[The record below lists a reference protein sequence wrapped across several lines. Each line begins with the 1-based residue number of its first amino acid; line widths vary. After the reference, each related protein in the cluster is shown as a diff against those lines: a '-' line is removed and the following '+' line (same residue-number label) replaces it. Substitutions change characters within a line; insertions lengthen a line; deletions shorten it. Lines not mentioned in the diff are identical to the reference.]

1 MNGQF
6 ISFNNQSDFGDIV
19 RIYRDCQ
26 HISQEQFAEMI
37 GVSQRAVAYWEN
49 GRIQETKNMQKVL
62 QLPNFI
68 EACKDYYKGRAF

>member
-37 GVSQRAVAYWEN
+37 GVSQRAVAY
-49 GRIQETKNMQKVL
+49 
-62 QLPNFI
+62 
-68 EACKDYYKGRAF
+68 

>member
-49 GRIQETKNMQKVL
+49 GRIQKTKNMQKVL

>member
-26 HISQEQFAEMI
+26 QYITRTICRNDRSKSKSCSILGE
-37 GVSQRAVAYWEN
+37 W
-49 GRIQETKNMQKVL
+49 KNSR
-62 QLPNFI
+62 N
-68 EACKDYYKGRAF
+68 

>member
-37 GVSQRAVAYWEN
+37 GVSRRAVAYWEN
-49 GRIQETKNMQKVL
+49 GRIPETKNMQKVL

>member
-37 GVSQRAVAYWEN
+37 GVSQRAVANWEN
-49 GRIQETKNMQKVL
+49 GRIPETKNMQKVL